1 MSAITRSAIS
11 SRRLGIPA
19 LSPKPTP
26 GSGDHERAATDDL
39 ARDGVAS
46 AWRGDATRRR
56 AARCRSWLQVV
67 ETARSSGRPRTD
79 LDALHR
85 ASRLTAAA
93 RMHLPGPHTRAK
105 AGFSPWEGKI
115 ARDADSPLEQS
126 GLALVPVGGQSS

>member
-46 AWRGDATRRR
+46 AWQGDATRRR

-67 ETARSSGRPRTD
+67 ETARSPDRPRTD
-79 LDALHR
+79 LAALHR
-85 ASRLTAAA
+85 GSRLTAAA

-105 AGFSPWEGKI
+105 S
-115 ARDADSPLEQS
+115 RL
-126 GLALVPVGGQSS
+126 LAVGGQNRARRGLTAGGT